1 MTTTPTHLDPFH
13 RPPHGALTTRFEV
26 NYLCSLCDNQIE
38 LSDTIYFS
46 DYAQDFDELWQ
57 KFQNHIDDP
66 MNLAELLLPAVRS
79 HHHDQPLPE
88 PVPVELT
95 YARHEHITEYY
106 CIDCNRPFETIG
118 SLRIHM
124 GCNPV
129 TNHSIYHAHVHRA
142 ETPRASHRPGTGGTA
157 AGRGTPAPPRAT
169 PQRGERGTTGLP
181 GIPRPLTP
189 AQRQRPI
196 GPQPRPI

>member
-13 RPPHGALTTRFEV
+13 RPPHGALTTRFEI

-95 YARHEHITEYY
+95 YARQEHITEYY

-129 TNHSIYHAHVHRA
+129 TNHSISMPMCIGQRHLEPPIDPELEEQLQAEERLRRREQRHR
-142 ETPRASHRPGTGGTA
+142 EENEEQQDSQENS
-157 AGRGTPAPPRAT
+157 AP
-169 PQRGERGTTGLP
+169 
-181 GIPRPLTP
+181 
-189 AQRQRPI
+189 
-196 GPQPRPI
+196 